1 MATRTT
7 NLIFDLV
14 DGFHHQVNALLKQLL
29 KEQSTELTEYH
40 QRLEQMVELGEQLTT
55 ARTELIEANKQLQ
68 LKQRYINA
76 LEAKIKQLSK

>member
-29 KEQSTELTEYH
+29 KEQSTELTEYQ